1 MESRPI
7 FYSERLKL
15 KSRVGL
21 LPKSPNEGMGRGAG
35 VEALPGMLN
44 GIPHW
49 GVGTKISKA
58 PGMRFLREG
67 TWISSSTVPV

>member
-49 GVGTKISKA
+49 GAGHKDKQSPWNALLKGGDVDQ
-58 PGMRFLREG
+58 
-67 TWISSSTVPV
+67 